1 MVGETG
7 CPMSA
12 LNTAALLETF
22 RFGDFVV
29 VAPIA
34 WYTDAIPMRFEVS
47 VMDENLASEPQWWF
61 NLIRQISIRK
71 S

>member
-22 RFGDFVV
+22 NSVTVIVV
-29 VAPIA
+29 VPIA
-34 WYTDAIPMRFEVS
+34 WYTDAIPMGRVQAATEK
-47 VMDENLASEPQWWF
+47 
-61 NLIRQISIRK
+61 K
-71 S
+71 SAQA

>member
-47 VMDENLASEPQWWF
+47 VMDENSGL
-61 NLIRQISIRK
+61 
-71 S
+71 